1 MALFGLRGRK
11 ILGKNP
17 EERCECQTTVPPPP
31 NGIPETRDTMVFF
44 DSIGGPGGP
53 VVAQHCGSLP
63 RAPAELSQSS
73 SRAPPGLSQNSPRAL
88 PEFSQSSL
96 SAPVQILGRGT
107 AAWLRKKCREI

>member
-1 MALFGLRGRK
+1 MTLFGLRGRK
-11 ILGKNP
+11 TLGKNP

-31 NGIPETRDTMVFF
+31 NGIPETRDIMAFF
-44 DSIGGPGGP
+44 DSIGGTGEL
-53 VVAQHCGSLP
+53 VVAQHCGGSP
-63 RAPAELSQSS
+63 RALAELSQSS
-73 SRAPPGLSQNSPRAL
+73 SRALPGLSQNSPRAL